1 VTGMIRRGLR
11 LEFVAALGLAL
22 AAPTLPLEAASST
35 GVAAQTTLT
44 VETHDHA
51 GRTQADFSV
60 AIAAA
65 DGLPAT
71 GAVTLMDNGRSLAGA
86 ALDKQ
91 GNATLHLNLPAG
103 EHDFTATYAGDAA
116 HGSSISQTVHARAQ
130 AVTTPDF
137 QISIAPG
144 ALSLAVGKSGTITAT
159 VTPENAAALTTPL
172 FVTLSC
178 SGLPDESQCTF
189 TPENIE
195 ILPTSTA
202 PIISSMVLVTQ
213 LGEGSIAR
221 PGDNRLVL
229 AVLFPGAFALGGL
242 ACAFRRRPRLQ
253 RLSLLALLA
262 LVTSLGTTACN
273 PQYNFLNHGPPPN
286 QATPAGTYNVAVT
299 AQSSNGVTAIS
310 NSTSL
315 ALTVQ

>member
-1 VTGMIRRGLR
+1 MTGMIRRGLR
-11 LEFVAALGLAL
+11 LELVAALGLAL
-22 AAPTLPLEAASST
+22 AAPVLPLEALST
-35 GVAAQTTLT
+35 TGLATQTTLT

-51 GRTQADFSV
+51 GRTRADFTV

-71 GAVTLMDNGRSLAGA
+71 GAVTLMDNGRSLTGA

-116 HGSSISQTVHARAQ
+116 HGPSFSQPVRARAQ

-137 QISIAPG
+137 QVSIAP
-144 ALSLAVGKSGTITAT
+144 ATLSLGLGKSGTITAT
-159 VTPENAAALTTPL
+159 VTPENASVLTTPL

-178 SGLPDESQCTF
+178 SGLPDQSQCTF

-195 ILPTSTA
+195 ILPTSTG
-202 PIISSMVLVTQ
+202 PIITTMVLVTQ
-213 LGEGSIAR
+213 LGEDASAR
-221 PGDNRLVL
+221 PGGNRLVL
-229 AVLFPGAFALGGL
+229 AVLFPGAFTLGGL
-242 ACAFRRRPRLQ
+242 ACLFRRRPRLR
-253 RLSLLALLA
+253 RLTLVALVA

-273 PQYNFLNHGPPPN
+273 PQYNFLHHGAQPNPP
-286 QATPAGTYNVAVT
+286 TPAGTYNVAVT

-310 NSTSL
+310 SAANL
-315 ALTVQ
+315 VLTVQ

>member
-11 LEFVAALGLAL
+11 LELVAALGLAL
-22 AAPTLPLEAASST
+22 AAPTLPLEALST
-35 GVAAQTTLT
+35 TAVATQTTLT

-60 AIAAA
+60 AIAAP

-71 GAVTLMDNGRSLAGA
+71 GAVTLMDKGRSLAGA

-91 GNATLHLNLPAG
+91 GNATLQLNLPAG

-137 QISIAPG
+137 QISVAPA

-202 PIISSMVLVTQ
+202 PITSSMVVVTE

-242 ACAFRRRPRLQ
+242 ACALRRRPRLQ

-286 QATPAGTYNVAVT
+286 QATPAGIYNVAVT

-310 NSTSL
+310 NSTNL

>member
-1 VTGMIRRGLR
+1 MIRRGLR
-11 LEFVAALGLAL
+11 LELMAAMGLAL
-22 AAPTLPLEAASST
+22 AATTLPLEALSTAS
-35 GVAAQTTLT
+35 AATQTTLT
-44 VETHDHA
+44 VETHDQA
-51 GRTQADFSV
+51 GRTRADFSV

-71 GAVTLMDNGRSLAGA
+71 GAVALMDNGRSLAGA

-91 GNATLHLNLPAG
+91 GNATLHLDLPAG

-116 HGSSISQTVHARAQ
+116 HGTSVSRSVHAHAQ

-137 QISIAPG
+137 QISVAKP
-144 ALSLAVGKSGTITAT
+144 ALTLPLGTSGTIAVS

-195 ILPTSTA
+195 ILPTSA
-202 PIISSMVLVTQ
+202 GPINSSMVIVTE

-253 RLSLLALLA
+253 RLLLLALLA

-273 PQYNFLNHGPPPN
+273 PQYNFRNHGPPPN

-299 AQSSNGVTAIS
+299 AQSSDGVTAIS
-310 NSTSL
+310 HSTTL

>member
-1 VTGMIRRGLR
+1 M
-11 LEFVAALGLAL
+11 GLAL
-22 AAPTLPLEAASST
+22 AAPALPLEALST
-35 GVAAQTTLT
+35 TSLATQTTLT

-51 GRTQADFSV
+51 GRTRADFTV

-71 GAVTLMDNGRSLAGA
+71 GAVTLMDNGRSLTGA

-116 HGSSISQTVHARAQ
+116 HGPSSSQPVRARAQ

-137 QISIAPG
+137 QVSIAP
-144 ALSLAVGKSGTITAT
+144 ATLSLGLGKSGTITAT
-159 VTPENAAALTTPL
+159 VTPENASARTTPL

-178 SGLPDESQCTF
+178 SGLPDQSQCTF

-195 ILPTSTA
+195 ILPTSTG
-202 PIISSMVLVTQ
+202 PIITTMVLVTQ
-213 LGEGSIAR
+213 LGEDAIAR
-221 PGDNRLVL
+221 PGGNRLVL
-229 AVLFPGAFALGGL
+229 AVLFPGAFTLGGL
-242 ACAFRRRPRLQ
+242 ACLFRRRPRL
-253 RLSLLALLA
+253 RLMLVALVA

-273 PQYNFLNHGPPPN
+273 PQYNFLHHGAQPNPP
-286 QATPAGTYNVAVT
+286 TPAGTYNVAVT

-310 NSTSL
+310 SAANL
-315 ALTVQ
+315 VLTVQ